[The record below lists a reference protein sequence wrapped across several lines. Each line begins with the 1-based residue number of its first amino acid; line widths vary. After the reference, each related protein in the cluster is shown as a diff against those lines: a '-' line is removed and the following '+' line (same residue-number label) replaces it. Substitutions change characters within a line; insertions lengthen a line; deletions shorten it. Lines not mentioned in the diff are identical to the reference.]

1 MKGMQLRGKSRGA
14 GAIEAIIALGIL
26 GLVAVAFIGGLST
39 TLKAVSVADEQ
50 STAQAIAQSEMEYVK
65 SLPYEYGTT
74 GYGTDP
80 NLALNGY
87 AFAAVA
93 APLHDPDDGIQ
104 KVMVT
109 VKHHD
114 KEVLTLEDY
123 KVDR

>member
-1 MKGMQLRGKSRGA
+1 MQLRGKSRGA

-26 GLVAVAFIGGLST
+26 GLVAVTFIGGLST

-65 SLPYEYGTT
+65 SLPYEHGTT

-87 AFAAVA
+87 ALAAVA

>member
-1 MKGMQLRGKSRGA
+1 MKGMQLRGKSSGA
-14 GAIEAIIALGIL
+14 GAVEAIIALGIL
-26 GLVAVAFIGGLST
+26 GLIAVAFIGGLST
-39 TLKAVSVADEQ
+39 TLKAVSVTDER

-65 SLPYEYGTT
+65 SLPYEYGIT

-87 AFAAVA
+87 ALAAVA
-93 APLHDPDDGIQ
+93 APLHDTDDGIQ

-114 KEVLTLEDY
+114 KDILTLEGY